1 MEYSWSTN
9 IFSAR
14 FPLAS
19 LPSAPP
25 RPRVARSSFTV
36 LSTHWSC
43 AVNRDNTIVNQ
54 TPYCCCTP
62 DSRYDVLLRLEILIG
77 ISVRGNK
84 LFFHVCANY
93 SSSFSSRRLTVREW
107 DKSRRILSFPVK
119 ISLIFESAIYRSE
132 AAKTMEQNGD
142 WIGVIIER
150 QTGNTRIRFHSTLI
164 TRRKYRN
171 DYTPCP
177 RAYTHGKARTFII
190 GMGGARRCNLG

>member
-93 SSSFSSRRLTVREW
+93 SSSFSSRRLTIREW

-119 ISLIFESAIYRSE
+119 NFSHLRIDDLSIGSCED
-132 AAKTMEQNGD
+132 NGTKRRLD
-142 WIGVIIER
+142 RRDHRTSNGQYE
-150 QTGNTRIRFHSTLI
+150 NTFHSTLI